1 MNWIKRK
8 VIKWVREDWENERVM
23 NRYGGEIAVSGAP
36 YDSDSVDT
44 AKGFTVKIQVARG
57 GRIVSFNHYDRKTDR
72 SENSVYVIPE
82 EQNFNE
88 VLVNLINLE
97 SYR

>member
-8 VIKWVREDWENERVM
+8 VIKWVREDWEKERNGNKYLNEASPVQ
-23 NRYGGEIAVSGAP
+23 
-36 YDSDSVDT
+36 YDPDGVDT

-57 GRIVSFNHYDRKTDR
+57 GRIVTFNHYDRKIDR
-72 SENSVYVIPE
+72 HENSVYIIPE

-88 VLVNLINLE
+88 AIVNLINLE

>member
-1 MNWIKRK
+1 MNWLKKK
-8 VIKWVREDWENERVM
+8 VIKWVREDWENERVK
-23 NRYGGEIAVSGAP
+23 NGRNEVSP
-36 YDSDSVDT
+36 VQYDPDSIDT

-57 GRIVSFNHYDRKTDR
+57 GRIVTFNHYDRKIDR
-72 SENSVYVIPE
+72 HESSVYIIPE

-88 VLVNLINLE
+88 AIVNLINLE